1 MYKEKLLNLYVC
13 HVVGKR
19 IQEFIFQIQTLFEIK
34 TALFFTWIG
43 SFKEYYCE
51 SGMPT
56 LNEGSLELEIYNDSA
71 INSNFVCLILQDIFP
86 TFLYSRIDF
95 KAI

>member
-1 MYKEKLLNLYVC
+1 MY
-13 HVVGKR
+13 VVGKR

-51 SGMPT
+51 SGMTT

-86 TFLYSRIDF
+86 TFSLQPY
-95 KAI
+95 